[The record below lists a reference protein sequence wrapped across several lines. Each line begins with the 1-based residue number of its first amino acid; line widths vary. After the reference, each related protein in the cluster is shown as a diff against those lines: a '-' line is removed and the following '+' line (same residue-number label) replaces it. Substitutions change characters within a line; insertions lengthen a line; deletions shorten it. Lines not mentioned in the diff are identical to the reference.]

1 MSINDLRKQYPSK
14 DFYFFRDGLE
24 MRKAPFLH
32 DKIKSFEVK
41 GDSVF
46 IEM

>member
-1 MSINDLRKQYPSK
+1 MSINDLRKQYPGK
-14 DFYFFRDGLE
+14 DFLFFRDGRE
-24 MRKAPFLH
+24 MRRAPFLH
-32 DKIKSFEVK
+32 DKIKSYEVV

>member
-1 MSINDLRKQYPSK
+1 MSINELRKQYPSK
-14 DFYFFRDGLE
+14 DFYFFRDGRE

-32 DKIKSFEVK
+32 DKVKSFEVK
-41 GDSVF
+41 GDNVF

>member
-1 MSINDLRKQYPSK
+1 MSILNLRRLHPGK
-14 DFYFFRDGLE
+14 DFYFFRDGRE

-32 DKIKSFEVK
+32 DKIKSYEVI

>member
-14 DFYFFRDGLE
+14 DFYFFRNGYE

-41 GDSVF
+41 GDNVF